1 MKIYTVVAYSKYF
14 DSYDGNTFNVNDQ
27 FIKSFTTFEAAE
39 RYANALPYG
48 KYDIVE
54 NEFEPEPFKVVNNI
68 GGGFQNSG
76 ADQSDGLSGFRG

>member
-1 MKIYTVVAYSKYF
+1 MKIYTVIPYYTNGVEVFS
-14 DSYDGNTFNVNDQ
+14 NDV
-27 FIKSFTTFEAAE
+27 KSFTTFKSAE
-39 RYANALPYG
+39 RYANELPYG

-76 ADQSDGLSGFRG
+76 VDQSDGLSGFRG